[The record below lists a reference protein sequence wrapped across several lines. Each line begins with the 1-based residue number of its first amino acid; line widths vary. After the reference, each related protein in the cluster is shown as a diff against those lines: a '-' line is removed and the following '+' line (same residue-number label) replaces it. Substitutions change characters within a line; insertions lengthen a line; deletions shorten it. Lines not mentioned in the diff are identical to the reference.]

1 MDCTELVKKAK
12 KGNSTAFSKLI
23 KNYEIDLYRVA
34 KAMVKKDEDAL
45 DCIQET
51 ILRAFQSIHKLRK
64 DEYFK
69 TWLIKIL
76 INKYN
81 DLIKSRK
88 RIVLYS
94 DFVDDIRVTSNFQ
107 RVELNE
113 ALEKLEDKLKVLVVL
128 YYFEDMGIKE
138 IAESLRMPEGTVK
151 SRLSRAR
158 IQLEKFL
165 EYKERGIV

>member
-12 KGNSTAFSKLI
+12 KGDGDAFSTLI
-23 KNYEIDLYRVA
+23 KKYEIDLYRVA

-51 ILRAFQSIHKLRK
+51 ILKAFQSIHKLK
-64 DEYFK
+64 KEEYFK
-69 TWLIKIL
+69 TWLIRIL
-76 INKYN
+76 INKCK

-88 RIVLYS
+88 RTILYA
-94 DFVDDIRVTSNFQ
+94 DFGEDIPVNSNL
-107 RVELNE
+107 ESLEINE
-113 ALEKLEDKLKVLVVL
+113 AMDKLHDKLKVLVIL

-138 IAESLRMPEGTVK
+138 IAESLDMPEGTVK

-158 IQLEKFL
+158 IQLKEFL
-165 EYKERGIV
+165 DYKERGIV